1 MEKEITR
8 LRIMCVDD
16 QKMNNNLLD
25 LALRKSYD
33 ITCASGGQ
41 ECLDL
46 VEQSV
51 PDLILLDIMMPDV
64 DGYEV
69 CKRLRERESTR
80 HIPILLLTA
89 LTDIASKERGFAI
102 GATDYIT
109 KPFNVGEV
117 RARVG
122 AHLERELLRRELF
135 VANRDLMA
143 ANEQMKVY
151 ARELEIF
158 NELIRNKIG
167 IQSIDEACTT
177 IVDTLSKVY
186 ESTDVAVFRQS
197 DKTWDLIAKATD
209 VVPAISDEE
218 LTELVKYDHS
228 VDVFTNEFYTGESSI
243 GILFVLSSSQANVLL
258 WLGGA
263 DIDLLVS
270 ADFIGESKSLLSFAH
285 MAEELE
291 NPNFDID
298 EMIVRLEED

>member
-25 LALRKSYD
+25 LALGKLYD
-33 ITCASGGQ
+33 VICVSGGQ

-69 CKRLRERESTR
+69 CARLRECESTR

-117 RARVG
+117 RARVS

-151 ARELEIF
+151 AKELEIF
-158 NELIRNKIG
+158 NQLIRNKIG
-167 IQSIDEACTT
+167 IQSTDEACTT

-186 ESTDVAVFRQS
+186 GSTDVAVFRQS
-197 DKTWDLIAKATD
+197 DKTWDLIATATD

-218 LTELVKYDHS
+218 LIELVKHDRS
-228 VDVFTNEFYTGESSI
+228 VDIFTNEFYTAESSI

>member
-25 LALRKSYD
+25 LTLGKLYD
-33 ITCASGGQ
+33 VICVSGGQ

-69 CKRLRERESTR
+69 CARLRECESTR

-117 RARVG
+117 RARVS

-151 ARELEIF
+151 AKELEIF
-158 NELIRNKIG
+158 NQLIRNKIG
-167 IQSIDEACTT
+167 IQSTDEACTT

-186 ESTDVAVFRQS
+186 GSTDVAVFRQS
-197 DKTWDLIAKATD
+197 DKTWDLIATATD

-218 LTELVKYDHS
+218 LIELVKHDRS
-228 VDVFTNEFYTGESSI
+228 VDIFTNEFYTAESSI